1 MDNTFNRALEF
12 VKNVSKNKSGISNV
26 YVFTLRDKNDNIV
39 DECYSMN
46 HITKYGFN
54 YLYGAES
61 SNKNWN
67 SGYLYIGNGVAMES
81 DPVYSISSHSMAQIL
96 YGGLAATVRS
106 RTYDFAYPLYY
117 KKPSTSEEH
126 GLITV
131 FGKILDCYYDYN
143 ITQFPGTF
151 DITEY
156 GIGPVYDPNKMTNP
170 WNNLWTHSGLY
181 DKYGTRISVTKTP
194 DVRLDITVYLCLSIY
209 EDKITSLWENKM
221 FMTLTT
227 ANAVT
232 EHMFL
237 SGKHYSNNTSATI
250 DTTQTI
256 DVSDLNN
263 NKIKNVISMGSF
275 VKAVNATETGRYV
288 NGYIAKATNGFKI
301 YSPEE
306 LNTPDSF
313 EYIIRGVY
321 PETDECFASEI
332 GHDVNIP
339 VEQMDIANVYSF
351 NAHTNQWDNPI
362 SFYNN
367 PNHSYCELGFK
378 EAEPLYI
385 TQDDGQ
391 GHERIVQLY
400 LYQNLH
406 TDDPIISIK
415 NNLNQR
421 VLYTTD
427 KYWDKSTWEP
437 VTSFNN
443 IPQSSGIAHYWI
455 TDTDQEFVTPKR
467 QSGYFYLKPNGLN
480 NSGFE
485 YIQNYDSL
493 GLQGATFQCDNY
505 QYGWFLRGNIVYV
518 PSRAAKFNLNITVY
532 NAQTYGKWLIVQ
544 PSSGGK
550 DLYLIDMTSVNTQNL
565 TPADISGGL
574 IQLDFTASTVAAN
587 NVIMTES
594 KTGLI
599 CLMDISGKEAIII
612 DLNNSNPKDTST
624 HKKIQCSMAHAIWG
638 RNQIAYMS
646 SDRTTINVHDISTD
660 SLYWTINSPQS
671 YSSTPMIFAHTE
683 YIWIMNGSSGSYAIK
698 IGSTST
704 DDYFTM
710 SGFTRNFNDSYNYN
724 NNRYA
729 YHMSAVDNHLLVY
742 NSNDHSFSYI
752 FMIDLDTDD
761 GYKTV
766 RNGSAFDFGSNKD
779 FHLFCDM
786 RYVETNTL
794 VLTLQVGMNSN
805 TSNGGVSTMI
815 CDYGKYLNDN
825 LVQRFYRSA
834 LGVPGYVMY
843 GEYMFD
849 KMAYKVPLIY
859 CVSIKAVGTTKTISA
874 INHDTV
880 VSNKRF
886 DITFTNEP
894 LWGTGS
900 ANYNQGIPPGE
911 QE

>member
-1 MDNTFNRALEF
+1 MDNTFSRALEF

-26 YVFTLRDKNDNIV
+26 YVFTLRNKDNNIV

-313 EYIIRGVY
+313 EYIIRG
-321 PETDECFASEI
+321 S
-332 GHDVNIP
+332 
-339 VEQMDIANVYSF
+339 
-351 NAHTNQWDNPI
+351 
-362 SFYNN
+362 
-367 PNHSYCELGFK
+367 
-378 EAEPLYI
+378 
-385 TQDDGQ
+385 
-391 GHERIVQLY
+391 
-400 LYQNLH
+400 
-406 TDDPIISIK
+406 
-415 NNLNQR
+415 
-421 VLYTTD
+421 
-427 KYWDKSTWEP
+427 
-437 VTSFNN
+437 
-443 IPQSSGIAHYWI
+443 
-455 TDTDQEFVTPKR
+455 
-467 QSGYFYLKPNGLN
+467 
-480 NSGFE
+480 
-485 YIQNYDSL
+485 
-493 GLQGATFQCDNY
+493 
-505 QYGWFLRGNIVYV
+505 
-518 PSRAAKFNLNITVY
+518 
-532 NAQTYGKWLIVQ
+532 
-544 PSSGGK
+544 
-550 DLYLIDMTSVNTQNL
+550 
-565 TPADISGGL
+565 
-574 IQLDFTASTVAAN
+574 
-587 NVIMTES
+587 
-594 KTGLI
+594 
-599 CLMDISGKEAIII
+599 
-612 DLNNSNPKDTST
+612 
-624 HKKIQCSMAHAIWG
+624 
-638 RNQIAYMS
+638 
-646 SDRTTINVHDISTD
+646 
-660 SLYWTINSPQS
+660 
-671 YSSTPMIFAHTE
+671 
-683 YIWIMNGSSGSYAIK
+683 
-698 IGSTST
+698 
-704 DDYFTM
+704 
-710 SGFTRNFNDSYNYN
+710 
-724 NNRYA
+724 
-729 YHMSAVDNHLLVY
+729 
-742 NSNDHSFSYI
+742 
-752 FMIDLDTDD
+752 
-761 GYKTV
+761 
-766 RNGSAFDFGSNKD
+766 
-779 FHLFCDM
+779 
-786 RYVETNTL
+786 
-794 VLTLQVGMNSN
+794 
-805 TSNGGVSTMI
+805 
-815 CDYGKYLNDN
+815 
-825 LVQRFYRSA
+825 
-834 LGVPGYVMY
+834 
-843 GEYMFD
+843 
-849 KMAYKVPLIY
+849 
-859 CVSIKAVGTTKTISA
+859 
-874 INHDTV
+874 
-880 VSNKRF
+880 
-886 DITFTNEP
+886 
-894 LWGTGS
+894 
-900 ANYNQGIPPGE
+900 
-911 QE
+911 